1 MSASIGGDIQE
12 AVVVRGKQ
20 AGMIYFVNVGGAWK
34 INEM

>member
-1 MSASIGGDIQE
+1 MSAHKGGGIQE

-34 INEM
+34 IDEM